1 MLDLP
6 HYRCNNVYVPW
17 LSTRRDERCSY
28 TYQSKMVR
36 ANALGFVDF
45 RDSASRLPSSIANAI
60 GNHLLDST
68 LSGSGSPLRISTEIG
83 SASSTSQ
90 RKTSMQAGRDDACN
104 PQNSSFRTDLSES
117 RTLYDSPKDVVICD
131 GWCGYDIIQHA
142 TVLSLSACVDLQRA
156 WEGPRGSLTAVLCRF
171 LEKHPNPSYRTLM
184 SHVKCDTPPS
194 LSRLWSVLKV
204 LIRSHFLPLLV
215 SNSMRLGVSCTKVPV
230 LREKRC

>member
-1 MLDLP
+1 MHVTLAQCWTYPTTAATMFMYRGYRLGGMNVVHTRIKARWVGPFLP
-6 HYRCNNVYVPW
+6 MCQFGITP
-17 LSTRRDERCSY
+17 L
-28 TYQSKMVR
+28 VR

-104 PQNSSFRTDLSES
+104 PQNSSFQTDLSES

-142 TVLSLSACVDLQRA
+142 TVVRA
-156 WEGPRGSLTAVLCRF
+156 TYVW
-171 LEKHPNPSYRTLM
+171 
-184 SHVKCDTPPS
+184 
-194 LSRLWSVLKV
+194 
-204 LIRSHFLPLLV
+204 
-215 SNSMRLGVSCTKVPV
+215 
-230 LREKRC
+230 